1 MTADYQSILQQQA
14 SAGFAERDDG
24 KPSLVPLASYGVITV
39 TGEEAGSFLQN
50 LLTNDVKQL
59 DAQPAQITAMCNPKG
74 RLLALFLLI
83 KTPEGYQ
90 LVLPKSQCAFL
101 AQRLNMFKLRSKVEI
116 TDHSED
122 LQVCG
127 VLGNAQSTSAIALPV
142 TSRALLILPTEQM
155 ASELESLIQNGWPL
169 AAEASWH
176 IDEIK
181 AGIPCILPESREL
194 FTAQQLNLDL
204 IGGVSFRKGC
214 YPGQE
219 VVARLHYLGEPKR
232 RLFHAVAK
240 TNDLP
245 GVGETVNDK
254 DGAVIGHIVRA
265 IQGPDQ
271 QLLLQLSLKLEGANQ
286 NLFLNNGTA
295 IEQVQP
301 SAPA

>member
-14 SAGFAERDDG
+14 SAGFAERDDEN
-24 KPSLVPLASYGVITV
+24 PSLIPLPGYGVITV

-83 KTPEGYQ
+83 KTPDGYQ

-127 VLGNAQSTSAIALPV
+127 VLGNAQSTSAVALPV
-142 TSRALLILPTEQM
+142 TSRALLVLPPEQM
-155 ASELESLIQNGWPL
+155 ASELEPLIQNGWPL

-176 IDEIK
+176 IHEIE
-181 AGIPCILPESREL
+181 AGIPYILPESREL

-232 RLFHAVAK
+232 RLFHAVAN
-240 TNDLP
+240 TNNLP
-245 GVGETVNDK
+245 AVGETVNDK

-271 QLLLQLSLKLEGANQ
+271 QLLLQLSLKLEGADL
-286 NLFLNNGTA
+286 NLFLNDGTA

-301 SAPA
+301 SAV